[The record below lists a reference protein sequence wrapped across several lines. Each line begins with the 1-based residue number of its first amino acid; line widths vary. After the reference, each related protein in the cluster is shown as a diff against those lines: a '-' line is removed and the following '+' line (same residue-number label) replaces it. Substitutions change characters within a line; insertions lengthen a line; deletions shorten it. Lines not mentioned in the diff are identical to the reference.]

1 MIGPKFEHWVKAFLP
16 SYVRS
21 YMFCNNLC
29 ESLNTCILKGRS
41 QPIITLV
48 ESIRVSFN
56 GEIVNRMNKMRRE
69 LENSVCLIIKK
80 EN

>member
-1 MIGPKFEHWVKAFLP
+1 MLGHICFAT
-16 SYVRS
+16 S
-21 YMFCNNLC
+21 

>member
-21 YMFCNNLC
+21 DMFCNNLC